1 MYDLNTCSHNREAF
15 GRALVE
21 LGTTNPAVVV
31 LDADLSTSTKTSIF
45 SEQFPERFIDVG
57 IAEQNLLNI
66 AAGLA
71 LSGKIPFVSTFSIFG
86 CGRGWEQIRN
96 TIALDSVNVNIVCTH
111 AGLSLGG
118 DGATHQALEDIAIMR
133 AIPNMQVIVPADPVE
148 TRAVVHYAAAHAGPV
163 YIRLSRRRS
172 PHLFDTSEYRF
183 DPKSYPVLRDGDD
196 VTILSMGNMIRK
208 ALKAAECLADEG
220 ISAGVVN
227 VHTIKPLARSQICS
241 IAKKTPGIV
250 TLEEHNVIGGLGS
263 AVSEC
268 LIQEYPVP
276 MKLIG
281 VDDRFGCSGRVDE
294 LFEKYN
300 LTPEHV
306 VEVVRNLVEG
316 R

>member
-1 MYDLNTCSHNREAF
+1 MYDLNVCSHNREAY

-21 LGTTNPAVVV
+21 LGSTNPDVVV

-45 SEQFPERFIDVG
+45 AERFPERFIDVG
-57 IAEQNLLNI
+57 IAEQNLLDI

-96 TIALDSVNVNIVCTH
+96 TIAMDSINVNIVCTH

-148 TRAVVHYAAAHAGPV
+148 TRAVVQYAAAYQGPV

-172 PHLFDTSEYRF
+172 PHLFDAAGYRF
-183 DPKSYPVLRDGDD
+183 DPKSYPVLREGDD
-196 VTILSMGNMIRK
+196 VTILSTGNMIRK
-208 ALKAAECLADEG
+208 ALKAAECLAEDG

-227 VHTIKPLARSQICS
+227 VHTIKPLARDAICS
-241 IAKKTPGIV
+241 IAKKTPAIV

-263 AVSEC
+263 AVAEC
-268 LIQEYPVP
+268 LVQDCPVP
-276 MKLIG
+276 MRIIG
-281 VDDRFGCSGRVDE
+281 VEDRFGCSGRVDE
-294 LFEKYN
+294 LFEKFN
-300 LTPEHV
+300 LTPAHV
-306 VEVVRNLVEG
+306 AGVVKNLVRE